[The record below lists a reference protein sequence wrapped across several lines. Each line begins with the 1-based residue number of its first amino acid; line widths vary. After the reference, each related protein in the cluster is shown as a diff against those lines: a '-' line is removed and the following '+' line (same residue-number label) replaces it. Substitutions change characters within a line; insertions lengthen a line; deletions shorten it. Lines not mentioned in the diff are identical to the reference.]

1 MPLRMKNLRRG
12 RREVLFLVI
21 NILGI
26 FIFLAIGVLFSKRR
40 KEIKWSSVKIL
51 LLLNIAM
58 AWFLIYFPLG
68 RELLTGA
75 AAVIVWLLDVSYE
88 GIGFV
93 FSDWVK
99 PAGGQMNFFTGVLL
113 PILLVVPL
121 FDLLTY
127 FGILPAVIRGI
138 GKVLALVTRQPKFES
153 FYAIEMVLLGGTQ
166 SLAISK
172 LQLNRMKADR
182 NLTIAMMALSGTS
195 AAILGA
201 YMKMMPPEFIIAAPP
216 INLIN
221 ALLVSNILHPVRIS
235 EEEDTVAEVDDG
247 GRERQPFF
255 AYLSDSIVGAG
266 RLILIIAATLI
277 TFVGLLTLID
287 KLLMMVHP
295 AFTLEAVLGYL
306 FFPFAWL
313 LGLSSAE
320 AFQMAQYMGLKLVT
334 NEFVVMLQA
343 KDMVAGFTPHLQCVL
358 TVFVT
363 SFANFGTVG
372 IIMGIFKGF
381 GDDIKHEL
389 IARNVGYIILNGVL
403 VSLLSAAIAGLFVW

>member
-1 MPLRMKNLRRG
+1 M
-12 RREVLFLVI
+12 FLVI

-40 KEIKWSSVKIL
+40 REIKWNSVKIL
-51 LLLNIAM
+51 LLVNIFM

-68 RELLTGA
+68 KEILTA
-75 AAVIVWLLDVSYE
+75 ASAAIIWLLDISYE
-88 GIGFV
+88 GIAFV
-93 FSDWVK
+93 FSDWAK
-99 PAGGQMNFFTGVLL
+99 PVGGQMNFFTMVLL

-127 FGILPAVIRGI
+127 FGILPAIIRWV
-138 GKVLALVTRQPKFES
+138 GKLLALVTRQPKFES
-153 FYAIEMVLLGGTQ
+153 FFAIEMVLLGSTQ
-166 SLAISK
+166 SLAISR
-172 LQLNRMKADR
+172 LQLKRMKADR

-201 YMKMMPPEFIIAAPP
+201 YMKMMPPEYIIAALP

-235 EEEDTVAEVDDG
+235 EEEDVVAELDDG
-247 GRERQPFF
+247 GKERQPLF
-255 AYLSDSIVGAG
+255 AYLSDSILGAG
-266 RLILIIAATLI
+266 RLVLIIAATLI
-277 TFVGLLTLID
+277 AFVGLLTLID

-295 AFTLEAVLGYL
+295 AFTLETALGYL
-306 FFPFAWL
+306 LFPFAWL

-320 AFQMAQYMGLKLVT
+320 AFQMAQYMGLKMVT
-334 NEFVVMLQA
+334 NEFVVMLEA
-343 KDMVAGFTPHLQCVL
+343 KDIVASFSPHLQCVL

-372 IIMGIFKGF
+372 IITGVFKGIV
-381 GDDIKHEL
+381 DDSKNEL
-389 IARNVGYIILNGVL
+389 IARNVGYIILSGLL
-403 VSLLSAAIAGLFVW
+403 VSLLSAGIAGLFVW

>member
-1 MPLRMKNLRRG
+1 M
-12 RREVLFLVI
+12 FFVI
-21 NILGI
+21 NVLGI

-40 KEIKWSSVKIL
+40 KEIKWNSVKIL
-51 LLLNIAM
+51 LLVNLFV

-68 RELLTGA
+68 RELMSMASA
-75 AAVIVWLLDVSYE
+75 AILWLLEVSYE
-88 GIGFV
+88 GIAFV
-93 FSDWVK
+93 FFDWGK
-99 PAGGQMNFFTGVLL
+99 PASGQMNFFAGVLL

-127 FGILPAVIRGI
+127 FGILPAIIRWV

-153 FYAIEMVLLGGTQ
+153 FFAIEMVLLGGTQ
-166 SLAISK
+166 SLAVSQ
-172 LQLNRMKADR
+172 LQLRRMKADR

-201 YMKMMPPEFIIAAPP
+201 YMKMMPPEYIIAAPP

-221 ALLVSNILHPVRIS
+221 ALLVANLLHPVRIS
-235 EEEDTVAEVDDG
+235 EEEDIVAELEDG
-247 GRERQPFF
+247 GKERQPLF
-255 AYLSDSIVGAG
+255 AYLSESILGAG

-277 TFVGLLTLID
+277 AFVSLLTLID
-287 KLLMMVHP
+287 KVLMMIHP
-295 AFTLEAVLGYL
+295 AFTLETALGYL
-306 FFPFAWL
+306 LFPFASL
-313 LGLSSAE
+313 LGLASSE

-343 KDMVAGFTPHLQCVL
+343 KDLVEGFTPHMQCVL

-372 IIMGIFKGF
+372 IITGIFKGF
-381 GDDIKHEL
+381 GDDSKHEL
-389 IARNVGYIILNGVL
+389 IARNVGYIILGGLL
-403 VSLLSAAIAGLFVW
+403 VSLLSAGMAGLFVW